1 MNPYEELIIKRLEE
15 YRKRESI
22 SQVELAKRLGWRT
35 ADLNDILKGRRPLGK
50 NRQQHIADRLGISLA
65 IEEKHKEEPLLSI
78 LNDEDIEIA
87 LLAHSLTKEQKEA
100 LRTIILGLEK
110 KKHKAA

>member
-1 MNPYEELIIKRLEE
+1 MNPYEELLVKRLEG
-15 YRKRESI
+15 YRRKERI

-50 NRQQHIADRLGISLA
+50 NRQQHIANRLGISLK
-65 IEEKHKEEPLLSI
+65 IEEKQKEEKILSN
-78 LNDEDIEIA
+78 LSEEDIELA
-87 LLAHSLTKEQKEA
+87 ELAHELSKEQKEA
-100 LRTIILGLEK
+100 LKTIILGLEK